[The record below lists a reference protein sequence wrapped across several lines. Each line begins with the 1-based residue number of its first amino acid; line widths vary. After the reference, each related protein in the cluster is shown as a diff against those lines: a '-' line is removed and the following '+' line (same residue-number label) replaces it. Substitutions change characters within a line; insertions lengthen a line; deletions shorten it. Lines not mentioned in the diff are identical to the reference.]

1 MNLEVKYS
9 SKFKKGLKLAAKRGL
24 DISLLENV
32 VGKLKNRIPLEEKY
46 QDHPLKGKMSKY
58 RECHIQ
64 PDWLLIYLIE
74 EDILVLTLIDTGTHA
89 DLFGEQEVGKITVS
103 KAAQRATEKYDKKN
117 YDRILVK
124 FPKGTKEQIQATGET
139 VNGFINKAVA
149 ERLEKQAEK

>member
-1 MNLEVKYS
+1 MAEYSIFMQYDPQDKIYVASVPELQGCMAHGETKEEALKEIEIAKELWIETAKEDGLPMPEPALFTSVAVQMEV
-9 SKFKKGLKLAAKRGL
+9 
-24 DISLLENV
+24 V
-32 VGKLKNRIPLEEKY
+32 
-46 QDHPLKGKMSKY
+46 
-58 RECHIQ
+58 
-64 PDWLLIYLIE
+64 
-74 EDILVLTLIDTGTHA
+74 
-89 DLFGEQEVGKITVS
+89 KITVS

>member
-1 MNLEVKYS
+1 MAEYSIFMQYAPQDKIYVASVPELQGCMAHGETKEEALKEIEIAKELWIETAKEDGLPIPEPALFTSVAVQMEV
-9 SKFKKGLKLAAKRGL
+9 
-24 DISLLENV
+24 V
-32 VGKLKNRIPLEEKY
+32 
-46 QDHPLKGKMSKY
+46 
-58 RECHIQ
+58 
-64 PDWLLIYLIE
+64 
-74 EDILVLTLIDTGTHA
+74 
-89 DLFGEQEVGKITVS
+89 KITVS

>member
-1 MNLEVKYS
+1 MAEYSIFMQYDPQDKIYVAHGETKEEALKEIEIAKELWIETALED
-9 SKFKKGLKLAAKRGL
+9 GLPIPEPALFTSVAVQM
-24 DISLLENV
+24 EV
-32 VGKLKNRIPLEEKY
+32 V
-46 QDHPLKGKMSKY
+46 
-58 RECHIQ
+58 
-64 PDWLLIYLIE
+64 
-74 EDILVLTLIDTGTHA
+74 
-89 DLFGEQEVGKITVS
+89 KITVS